1 MGMQDNPLV
10 GDYTKGVSKNTVQY
24 FTGLQRR
31 AEREKTSVRGLAL
44 DMGNPLFAMLR
55 GPVDPLG
62 LDQKGRVKRPLE
74 APKVLKNVD
83 NFVKKGPEKG
93 TKKAWKTV
101 DLADLRAEFAQAK
114 RKASRPK

>member
-1 MGMQDNPLV
+1 MQDNPLV

-24 FTGLQRR
+24 FKGLQRR

-62 LDQKGRVKRPLE
+62 LDQNGRVRQVRETVK
-74 APKVLKNVD
+74 KVKNVD
-83 NFVKKGPEKG
+83 KSVDKATVKGAKKG
-93 TKKAWKTV
+93 WKTV
-101 DLADLRAEFAQAK
+101 NLADLRAEFAQAK
-114 RKASRPK
+114 RNASRPK